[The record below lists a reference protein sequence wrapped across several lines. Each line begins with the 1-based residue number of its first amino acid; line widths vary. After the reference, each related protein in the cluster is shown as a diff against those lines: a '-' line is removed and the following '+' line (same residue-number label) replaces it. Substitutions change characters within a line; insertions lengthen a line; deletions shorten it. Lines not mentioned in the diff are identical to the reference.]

1 LCCQNHCPQEAIFT
15 AKLEHGKIQVAALT
29 FPSRIPMQFQYTPY
43 VLPVII
49 ASAFAAWIAFYSWQ
63 RRAARNAVLLLLLA
77 LALTEW
83 LIFYALQISDA
94 SLQTK
99 VFWGEAKYL
108 GVATT
113 PLFWLFFAI
122 QYANLGRQTLTWRWM
137 TLLAAVPVLTS
148 LLAVTT
154 QWHGLFWSA
163 PQLVQSVDF
172 SDFSVIYGP
181 WYWVHVGYSY
191 LLILTGTIFVFRSL
205 HHRQGLHRWQAIAL
219 IVSVLAPWLGNIL
232 YFSGYNPIPYLD
244 LTPFAF
250 VITVA
255 ALTWAILGFR
265 LMDLAPIARDL
276 IVDEMKDGMIV
287 IDTQGQVVD
296 INASAERLIN
306 RVGSQAIGNS
316 LAAVL
321 APWPELVERY
331 RNVTEAVD
339 EISVGAGRWFELQIS
354 PLRDRHGQFLGR
366 VIVLRDITARKEIE
380 NALSNALQQ
389 AQEANRLKSQ
399 LLARVSHELR
409 TPLGGVLGFAELL
422 QLDSYGALNEEQRDA
437 ATQILASANDLDNM
451 IGQLLDQAQL
461 DSETLVLHNRLF
473 SLSPALQEVT
483 DRMIEL
489 AREKGLAFYVEIA
502 PNLPPSVYGDDS
514 RIKQILSNLIDN
526 AIKFTMQGRVDL
538 NVYRLDSGH
547 WAFKV
552 SDTGPGISEG
562 AQAYVF
568 ESFRQENTAI
578 TRDNRGAGLGL
589 SITKSLIELMKGEI
603 HLESKPGEG
612 STFTVILPLAERGPV
627 SNL

>member
-1 LCCQNHCPQEAIFT
+1 
-15 AKLEHGKIQVAALT
+15 
-29 FPSRIPMQFQYTPY
+29 MQFQYTPY

-49 ASAFAAWIAFYSWQ
+49 AAVFAAWIVFYSWQ
-63 RRAARNAVLLLLLA
+63 RRTARNAVFLSLLA

-83 LIFYALQISDA
+83 LVFYALQISDA
-94 SLQTK
+94 NLQTK
-99 VFWGEAKYL
+99 VFFGEVKYL

-137 TLLAAVPVLTS
+137 AILAVVPVLTG
-148 LLAVTT
+148 LLSVTT

-205 HHRQGLHRWQAIAL
+205 RHRQGLHRWQAVAL

-265 LMDLAPIARDL
+265 LMDLSPIARDL

-287 IDTQGQVVD
+287 IDTQGLVVD
-296 INASAERLIN
+296 INASAELMIGRA
-306 RVGSQAIGNS
+306 GSQVIGSS
-316 LAAVL
+316 LAVVL
-321 APWPELVERY
+321 VAWPELVDRY
-331 RNVTEAVD
+331 RNVTEAVA
-339 EISVGAGRWFELQIS
+339 EISVGAERWIELQIS
-354 PLRDRHGQFLGR
+354 PLRDRRGQFLGR
-366 VIVLRDITARKEIE
+366 AIVLRDITARKEIE

-422 QLDSYGALNEEQRDA
+422 QLDSFGALNEEQKDA
-437 ATQILASANDLDNM
+437 TTQILESANDLDNM

-473 SLSPALQEVT
+473 SPSPVLQEIA

-489 AREKGLAFYVEIA
+489 ARQKGLTFYVEIA
-502 PNLPPSVYGDDS
+502 PNLPHSVYGDDS
-514 RIKQILSNLIDN
+514 RIKQILSNLIGN
-526 AIKFTMQGRVDL
+526 AIKFTTQGRVDL
-538 NVYRLDSGH
+538 VVYRIDSGH

-552 SDTGPGISEG
+552 ADTGPGISEE
-562 AQAYVF
+562 AQAYIF
-568 ESFRQENTAI
+568 EPFRQVNTAI

-589 SITKSLIELMKGEI
+589 SITRSLVELMKGEI

-612 STFTVILPLAERGPV
+612 SIFTVILPLVERGPIP
-627 SNL
+627 SL

>member
-1 LCCQNHCPQEAIFT
+1 
-15 AKLEHGKIQVAALT
+15 
-29 FPSRIPMQFQYTPY
+29 MQFQYTPY

-49 ASAFAAWIAFYSWQ
+49 ASAVAVWIVFNSWQ
-63 RRAARNAVLLLLLA
+63 HRAARNVFFLFLLA

-83 LIFYALQISDA
+83 LVFYALQISGA
-94 SLQTK
+94 NLQTK
-99 VFWGEAKYL
+99 VFFGEVKYL

-122 QYANLGRQTLTWRWM
+122 QYANLGKQTLTWRWM
-137 TLLAAVPVLTS
+137 AILAVVPVLTS
-148 LLAVTT
+148 LLSVTT
-154 QWHGLFWSA
+154 QWHGLFWNA

-205 HHRQGLHRWQAIAL
+205 RHRQGLHRWQAIAL

-255 ALTWAILGFR
+255 SLTWAILGFR
-265 LMDLAPIARDL
+265 LMDLSPIARDL

-296 INASAERLIN
+296 INASAELMIGRA
-306 RVGSQAIGNS
+306 GSQVIGDPIAVV
-316 LAAVL
+316 LAA
-321 APWPELVERY
+321 WPELVERY
-331 RNVTEAVD
+331 RNVAEAVD
-339 EISVGAGRWFELQIS
+339 EISVGTERWFELQIS
-354 PLRDRHGQFLGR
+354 PLRDQRDQFLGR
-366 VIVLRDITARKEIE
+366 AIVLRDITARKKIE

-422 QLDSYGALNEEQRDA
+422 QLDNFGALNEEQRDA
-437 ATQILASANDLDNM
+437 ATQILESANDLDHM
-451 IGQLLDQAQL
+451 IGQLLDQSQL
-461 DSETLVLHNRLF
+461 DSETLVLQNRLF
-473 SLSPALQEVT
+473 SPSPVLQEVT

-489 AREKGLAFYVEIA
+489 ARQKGLAFYAEIA
-502 PNLPPSVYGDDS
+502 PNLPHSVYGDDS
-514 RIKQILSNLIDN
+514 RIKQILSNLIGN
-526 AIKFTMQGRVDL
+526 AIKFTTQGRVDL
-538 NVYRLDSGH
+538 EVYRFDSGH
-547 WAFKV
+547 WAFKIA
-552 SDTGPGISEG
+552 DTGPGISVE
-562 AQAYVF
+562 AQAYIF
-568 ESFRQENTAI
+568 EPFRQVNTAI

-589 SITKSLIELMKGEI
+589 SITRSLVELMKGEI
-603 HLESKPGEG
+603 HLESRPGEG

-627 SNL
+627 SGI